1 MVEQTKHLYWRIRQ
15 FILRKLIPEI
25 VWPKYVVFNGA
36 AIEVRGM
43 PFSFGVKLSLTRGT
57 YEKHERDLLT
67 QVKLDGKTVVEM
79 GASLAVLTRIIAH
92 RTGPK
97 GGVVAVEAS
106 PAIAK
111 IAEQVTQNYPN
122 IKILEGIAFPTF
134 QVVRKERFESFQE
147 AGGSLGGKLIFS
159 DRGGPAD
166 KSRNNVFDLK
176 TILSAMQEQPSVLIC
191 DIEGAER
198 VLLDSPPGIPSCI
211 DTILIELHP
220 SIYGSDTAE
229 RILEVLKNEGLK
241 VIEKKG
247 TSFLMTRAAIS

>member
-1 MVEQTKHLYWRIRQ
+1 MLRGTKHLYWRIRRY
-15 FILRKLIPEI
+15 ILRNLIPEI
-25 VWPKYVVFNGA
+25 VWPKYVDLDGS

-67 QVKLDGKTVVEM
+67 QVKLDGKTVLEM
-79 GASLAVLTRIIAH
+79 GASLAVLTRIVAD
-92 RTGPK
+92 RAGPK
-97 GGVVAVEAS
+97 GGVVAIEAS

-122 IKILEGIAFPTF
+122 IKILKGIAFPTF

-147 AGGSLGGKLIFS
+147 DGGSLGGKVIFS
-159 DRGGPAD
+159 DRRGSAD
-166 KSRNNVFDLK
+166 SLQHNVYDLK
-176 TILSAMQEQPSVLIC
+176 TIFSVMQEQPTVLIC

-198 VLLDSPPGIPSCI
+198 VLLDARPRIPSCI

-220 SIYGSDTAE
+220 NIYGSGTAA
-229 RILEVLKNEGLK
+229 RILEVLRNEGLK
-241 VIEKKG
+241 IVDQKG
-247 TSFLMTRAAIS
+247 TSFLMTRAASS